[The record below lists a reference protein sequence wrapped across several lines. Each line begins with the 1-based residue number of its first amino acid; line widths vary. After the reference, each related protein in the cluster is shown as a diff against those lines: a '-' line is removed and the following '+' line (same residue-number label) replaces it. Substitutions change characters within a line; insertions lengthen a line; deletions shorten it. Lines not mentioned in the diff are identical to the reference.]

1 MDSGKITL
9 ADLGVNRYSNIIVD
23 VITAKYNMAAAI
35 EDIEI
40 NRKNYIKAKD
50 TGAESGKLILLAFDT
65 DKTISELKENLA
77 ELIDFTDRPG

>member
-1 MDSGKITL
+1 
-9 ADLGVNRYSNIIVD
+9 
-23 VITAKYNMAAAI
+23 MAAAI

-77 ELIDFTDRPG
+77 ELIDFTDRPGQEFLVLLDS

>member
-50 TGAESGKLILLAFDT
+50 TEAESGKLMLLAFET
-65 DKTISELKENLA
+65 DKKISELKENLA
-77 ELIDFTDRPG
+77 KLIDFTDRPG